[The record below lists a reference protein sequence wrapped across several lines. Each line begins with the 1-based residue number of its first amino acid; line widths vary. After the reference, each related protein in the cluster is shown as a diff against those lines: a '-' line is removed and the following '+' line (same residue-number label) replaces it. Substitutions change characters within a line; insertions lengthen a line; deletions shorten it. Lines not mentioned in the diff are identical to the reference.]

1 MTPFSFLLLLIAMVA
16 VVSIGIRIALLSGR
30 TTWWQQQ
37 TPLSP
42 LAFTGRGRAKSEE
55 SDEEMALDEK
65 RMSLGVG
72 RREREGAWRV
82 R

>member
-1 MTPFSFLLLLIAMVA
+1 MVV
-16 VVSIGIRIALLSGR
+16 VVSVGIRIALLSGR
-30 TTWWQQQ
+30 TTRRWQQQ

-65 RMSLGVG
+65 RASFGVMRG
-72 RREREGAWRV
+72 NEREGGWWRV
-82 R
+82 G